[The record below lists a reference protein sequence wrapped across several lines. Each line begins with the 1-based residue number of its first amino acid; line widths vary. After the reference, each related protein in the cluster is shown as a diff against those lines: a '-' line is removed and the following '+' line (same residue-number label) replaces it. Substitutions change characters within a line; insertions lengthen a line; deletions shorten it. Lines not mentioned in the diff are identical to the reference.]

1 MFIVSSQ
8 RWNFFYMSIQPI
20 SNHLNSYSSSFKDAE
35 NVMMPPMNGDSSSQ
49 EAEQLKAL
57 THAKEKKPLTAEERK
72 QAMQE
77 ANKRYMFDQM
87 IASVRRHNQEMQKHL
102 QEQKEE
108 DAKNGYV

>member
-1 MFIVSSQ
+1 
-8 RWNFFYMSIQPI
+8 MSIQPI
-20 SNHLNSYSSSFKDAE
+20 SNHLNSYSSSSFKDAE
-35 NVMMPPMNGDSSSQ
+35 NVMMPPMNSDSSSQ
-49 EAEQLKAL
+49 GAEKLKAL

-72 QAMQE
+72 QAMNE